1 MAIGV
6 INKNVVVVVALK
18 DTGKNDPTDKAY
30 HGGGKNNNK
39 SVDTMTATKYKFKK
53 KMTII
58 NGHHQLSWSCIHFK
72 KKKALAIVVTITTMK
87 KIWTTEAT
95 ERNNNCCTAV
105 SPIANN
111 PF

>member
-39 SVDTMTATKYKFKK
+39 SVDTMTATKYNFKK
-53 KMTII
+53 KWPLSMVII
-58 NGHHQLSWSCIHFK
+58 NYHDHVYIK
-72 KKKALAIVVTITTMK
+72 KKNALAIVVTITTMK

>member
-53 KMTII
+53 IRWPLSMVII
-58 NGHHQLSWSCIHFK
+58 NYHDHVYI
-72 KKKALAIVVTITTMK
+72 
-87 KIWTTEAT
+87 
-95 ERNNNCCTAV
+95 
-105 SPIANN
+105 
-111 PF
+111 